1 MKYQLKHPK
10 RIAAIIIIAVA
21 VFIIVGIWPERTQ
34 TVDDRSDKAIKV
46 MAVAVGTTKLVETIP
61 VTGSFEPL
69 TSIEVIPEISGQ
81 LERLRLA
88 DNTLL
93 DVGVAI
99 KAGEVIAVIEHDIY
113 LAQLAECQATLE
125 RSRVALADAER
136 EKRRIVR
143 LFEGGSATER
153 NKDKAV
159 TAAQLAAASVKQREA
174 ALARIKV
181 TLDKAT
187 IEAPVTGVISR
198 KYIDEGNMVGPSTP
212 LARIVQIE
220 TLKVLGGVSE
230 RYLPQLVPGET
241 PVKIKT
247 DAYPEDEFEGVVY
260 RVGVAVDT
268 VTRTGK
274 VEIRIPNPG
283 GKLKPG
289 MFARMT
295 IVLTERENAVVVP
308 DSALIREQDDV
319 YVFIVNGGRAEHR
332 RVKLGLSQGEYYEL
346 LDGLS
351 VGDTVIIRGQRQLK
365 NGQAVEVIQEAQ
377 E

>member
-1 MKYQLKHPK
+1 MKYQLERPK
-10 RIAAIIIIAVA
+10 RIAAIIIIAAA
-21 VFIIVGIWPERTQ
+21 VFIIVAAWPKRTQ

-46 MAVAVGTTKLVETIP
+46 MAVVVGTMKLVETIP

-69 TSIEVIPEISGQ
+69 TSIEIIPEISGQ
-81 LERLRLA
+81 LERLRLS

-93 DVGVAI
+93 DVGAAV
-99 KAGEVIAVIEHDIY
+99 KRGEVIAVIEHDIY
-113 LAQLAECQATLE
+113 LAQLAECRATLE

-136 EKRRIVR
+136 EKKRITR
-143 LFEGGSATER
+143 LFEGGSATEQ

-159 TAAQLAAASVKQREA
+159 TATRLAAASVKQREA

-187 IEAPVTGVISR
+187 IEAPITGVISR

-212 LARIVQIE
+212 LVRIVQIE

-230 RYLPQLVPGET
+230 RYLPQLAPGKT

-247 DAYPEDEFEGVVY
+247 DAYPEDEFEGVVH

-268 VTRTGK
+268 VTRTGE
-274 VEIRIPNPG
+274 VEIRVPNPDRR
-283 GKLKPG
+283 LKPG
-289 MFARMT
+289 MFARTT

-308 DSALIREQDDV
+308 DSALLREQDDV
-319 YVFIVNGGRAEHR
+319 YVFVANGGRAERR
-332 RVKLGLSQGEYYEL
+332 RVKLGLSQSQYYEV

-365 NGQAVEVIQEAQ
+365 DGQAVEVIQNTEK
-377 E
+377 